1 MKKNVI
7 VALSL
12 LLAFTVGCKNEVAKT
27 QAPAA
32 PQAVETEPATGAVLS
47 GKVVETMD
55 ASGYTYV
62 LIDNGTEKV
71 WAAGPKTMVK
81 AGDEVS
87 IPEGSP
93 MANFESKAL
102 NRTFEQI
109 LFASAIMVAGADNAA
124 AAQVPADHPKTAA
137 VTATTV
143 DVKGITKA
151 KGGKSVAEVFAER
164 KALNGKN
171 VVLRGKVVKA
181 MSGIMGKNWLH
192 VKDGTGVS
200 GSDDLVVT
208 TSATAKMGD
217 KVLVS
222 GKVAADKD
230 FGSGYRY
237 DVIIE
242 DAEITIE

>member
-1 MKKNVI
+1 VKKNVI

-27 QAPAA
+27 KAPAA
-32 PQAVETEPATGAVLS
+32 PQAVMTEPATGGVLS

-62 LIDNGTEKV
+62 LVDNGTEKV

-93 MANFESKAL
+93 MTNFESKAL
-102 NRTFEQI
+102 SRTFEQI
-109 LFASAIMVAGADNAA
+109 IFASAIMVAGADNAA
-124 AAQVPADHPKTAA
+124 ATQVPADHPKTAA
-137 VTATTV
+137 VTTV

-151 KGGKSVAEVFAER
+151 KGGKTVAEVFAER

-192 VKDGTGVS
+192 VKDGTGAS

-208 TSATAKMGD
+208 TSAAAKMGD

-242 DAEITIE
+242 DAEVTVE

>member
-27 QAPAA
+27 EAPAA
-32 PQAVETEPATGAVLS
+32 PQAVATEPATGAVLS

-62 LIDNGTEKV
+62 LVDNGTEKV
-71 WAAGPKTMVK
+71 WAAGPKTVVK
-81 AGDEVS
+81 AGDEIS

-102 NRTFEQI
+102 NRTFEKI
-109 LFASAIMVAGADNAA
+109 LFASSIMVAGAENAVV
-124 AAQVPADHPKTAA
+124 AQALPADHTKTAA
-137 VTATTV
+137 ATTV
-143 DVKGITKA
+143 DLKGITKA

-171 VVLRGKVVKA
+171 VVLRGKVVKY

-192 VKDGTGVS
+192 VKDGTGAS

-208 TSATAKMGD
+208 TSVAAKMGD

-242 DAEITIE
+242 DAEVTVE